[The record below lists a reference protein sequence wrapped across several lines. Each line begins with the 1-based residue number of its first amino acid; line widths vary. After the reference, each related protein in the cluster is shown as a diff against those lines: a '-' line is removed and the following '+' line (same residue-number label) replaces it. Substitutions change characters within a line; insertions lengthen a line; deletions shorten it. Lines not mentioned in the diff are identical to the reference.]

1 MTLTRRAVLCLLFAG
16 AFFTAFSRLTAQT
29 SLNPDISIIP
39 RFLFE
44 TNDGERLPER
54 RMFSRPDF
62 SFQELELVASAYL
75 NPFSKADVV
84 LTLPGPDM
92 EAGKLGLEELS
103 ATVFRG
109 LPLDLN
115 LRFGKYRV
123 EFGKL
128 NVVHPHAWPFVT
140 QPLVHER
147 FLGEEGL
154 NDLGIS
160 LSTLL
165 PTGDVYTRLSVDLLR
180 GSAVGE
186 ATGLE
191 DTTGEKPA
199 YAMAGRLMG
208 FFTLTD
214 ESDMEIGVSA
224 YTGIHDPYNRDR
236 FWYGNLDFKYKYRP
250 SLYTS
255 LVVQGEYLLNTRTAG
270 LDRDLAPFLD
280 ANGNLLPK
288 SLTTS
293 GMFVYVDYQFMKIFS
308 IGSRFDWTQ
317 SPYSADDRAQAVAV
331 FAGYYPVEETLGL
344 RLQYQNTRF
353 EAPGAD
359 LLAVNAIAL
368 QVLCSLGP
376 HKAHPF

>member
-1 MTLTRRAVLCLLFAG
+1 VTRRVVFCMLVSG
-16 AFFTAFSRLTAQT
+16 AAFLAPRVLTAQT
-29 SLNPDISIIP
+29 SLSPDISIIP
-39 RFLFE
+39 RFIFE
-44 TNDGERLPER
+44 TNDGDQLPAR
-54 RMFSRPDF
+54 RIFSQPDF

-75 NPFSKADVV
+75 NPFSRADVV
-84 LTLPGPDM
+84 LTLPGPDV
-92 EAGKLGLEELS
+92 EAGKLGLEELY

-128 NVVHPHAWPFVT
+128 NTVHPHAWPFVT
-140 QPLVHER
+140 QPLMQER

-154 NDLGIS
+154 NDLAIS
-160 LSTLL
+160 LSALL
-165 PTGDVYTRLSVDLLR
+165 PTGDVYTRLNVDLLR
-180 GSAVGE
+180 GSAIGE
-186 ATGLE
+186 AAGLA
-191 DTTGEKPA
+191 DTTGGKPT
-199 YAMAGRLMG
+199 YALSSRLMG
-208 FFTLTD
+208 FLTLTD
-214 ESDMEIGVSA
+214 ESDLEVGLSG

-255 LVVQGEYLLNTRTAG
+255 LVVQGEYLVNSRRASLG
-270 LDRDLAPFLD
+270 PDLQPFTD
-280 ANGNLLPK
+280 PDGNPERR

-293 GMFVYVDYQFMKIFS
+293 GLYIFLDYQFMKIFS
-308 IGSRFDWTQ
+308 VGSRFDWTQ
-317 SPYSADDRAQAVAV
+317 SPYSADERARAVAV

-344 RLQYQNTRF
+344 RLQYQNTNYDM
-353 EAPGAD
+353 PGMD
-359 LLAVNAIAL
+359 GRSINAIAL